1 MSLAEVN
8 MDNVDQAFWQL
19 FHAVQSKLADPAI
32 IDALP
37 PRSGLSEAVVL
48 DLPAPVH
55 ALGVL
60 RREAERCGVSYP
72 ELIATLSTE
81 RQSELP
87 AWWLAVASDHAV
99 GAFDRRSEASPAA
112 D

>member
-1 MSLAEVN
+1 MV
-8 MDNVDQAFWQL
+8 DNVDQAFWQL
-19 FHAVQSKLADPAI
+19 FHAVESKLADPEI

-37 PRSGLSEAVVL
+37 AQSGLSEAVVI

-60 RREAERCGVSYP
+60 RREAERRGVAYP
-72 ELIATLSTE
+72 ELIAALSVE
-81 RQSELP
+81 RQADLP
-87 AWWLAVASDHAV
+87 AWWLAVASSHAV
-99 GAFDRRSEASPAA
+99 GAFDRSDAASPAA

>member
-1 MSLAEVN
+1 

-19 FHAVQSKLADPAI
+19 FHAVQSKLADPEI

-37 PRSGLSEAVVL
+37 PESGLTEAVVI

-60 RREAERCGVSYP
+60 RREAERRGIGYP
-72 ELIATLSTE
+72 ELIAVLSVE
-81 RQSELP
+81 RQADLP
-87 AWWLAVASDHAV
+87 EWWLVVASSHAV
-99 GAFDRRSEASPAA
+99 GAFDRSSTASAAA

>member
-1 MSLAEVN
+1 

-19 FHAVQSKLADPAI
+19 FHAVQSKLADPEI
-32 IDALP
+32 IDSVP
-37 PRSGLSEAVVL
+37 PQSGLSEAVVI

-60 RREAERCGVSYP
+60 RREAERRGIGYP
-72 ELIATLSTE
+72 ELIAALSAE

-87 AWWLAVASDHAV
+87 AWWLAIASSHAV
-99 GAFDRRSEASPAA
+99 GAFDRSSAASPAA